1 MLFLKEYW
9 SDQNFTRII
18 LHDEGLEEFSVDIVK
33 LHHNTFFLQDDPEN
47 VNMSSTSLVLTLASP
62 LFSRRPVSARSP
74 QVCALLPASNEFENR
89 VTNQYKLAKAA
100 PSESTSSLNSRSFH
114 KPVGAREREEK
125 SFKAI
130 KKDETNKKSQILDE
144 EMKNRQCKQLT
155 IFNQQQEDIEGLRQ
169 TLYTTKAGM
178 KFMQKKFQEEFSS
191 LGMHIH
197 GLAHAASGYH
207 RVLEENR
214 KLYNQVQDLK
224 GSIRVYCRVRP
235 FLPGQSSFSSTI
247 GSMQDDSIGINTASR
262 HGKSLKSFSF
272 NKVFG
277 PSATQEEVFSDMQ
290 PLVRSVLDGYN
301 VCIFAYGQTGS
312 GKTFTMSG
320 PRDITE
326 KSQGVN
332 YRALG
337 DLFLLA
343 EQRKDTFRYDIAVQM
358 IEIYNEQVR
367 DLLRERVHFIC
378 FIFVFLNV
386 FDTLEIRNSSQKG
399 LSVPDASLVPVSST
413 YDVIDLMKL
422 GHKNRAVGSTAL
434 NDRSSRSHSCLTVHV
449 QGRDLTSGAVLRG
462 CMHLVDL
469 AGSERVDKSEVT
481 GDRLKE
487 AQHINKSLSALGDV
501 IASLAHKNPH
511 VPYRN
516 SKLTQLLQDSL
527 GGQAKTLMFVHISP
541 EVDAVGET
549 ISTLKFAERVA
560 TVELGA
566 ARVNNDT
573 SDVKELKEQIATLKA
588 ALARKEAGSQQN
600 NILTT
605 PGGSEKHKARTS
617 EVEIHNSSIMTKK
630 SESCEVEEIT
640 VNSPPWP
647 PVASPGQ
654 TYREEDPSF
663 GSSEW
668 VDKVM
673 VNNRQDEM
681 RRVESLWGGGMT
693 DNGISVLPEDF
704 YRRDVS
710 SDSSRIF
717 SEHSYNIFMGNNNS
731 ADDLDAATSE
741 SSEPDLLWQYNQTAS
756 KMSSTTSTIESTKA
770 KKPVSRPI
778 RSPQL
783 RNSNTVTRPLVN
795 GSRGTKQVG
804 LAADMKRKA
813 SKKNPMAIYVASR
826 RLSARTTAATLRY
839 ATALRSYSTS
849 FREERD
855 TFGPIQVPSDKLW
868 GAQTQRSLQN
878 FEIGGERERMP
889 EPIVRAFGVLKK
901 CAAKVNME
909 YGLDPT
915 IGKAIMQAAQE
926 VAEGKLNDH
935 FPLVVWQTGSGTQSN
950 MNANEVIANRAAE
963 ILGRKRGEK
972 CVHPNDH
979 VNRSQSSN
987 DTFPTVMHIA
997 AATEINS
1004 RLIPSLKTLHTTLD
1018 SKSFEFKDIVK
1029 IGRTHT
1035 QDATPLTL
1043 GQEFGGYATQVK
1055 YGLNRVTC
1063 TLPRI
1068 YQLAQGGTAVGT
1080 GLNTKK
1086 GFDVKIAAAVA
1097 EETNLPFVTAENKFE
1112 ALAAHDACVET
1123 SGSLNTIATSLMKIA
1138 NDIRFLGSGPRCG
1151 LGELVLPENEPG
1163 SSIMPGKVNPTQCEA
1178 LTMVCAQV
1186 MGNHVAVT
1194 VGGSNGHFELNVFK
1208 PVIASALLHSVRLI
1222 ADASASFEKNCVR
1235 GIEAN
1240 RERISKLL
1248 HESLMLVTSLNPKI
1262 GYDNA
1267 AAVAKKAHKEGST
1280 LKEAALKLGVLTAE
1294 EFDTLVVPEKMIG
1307 PSD

>member
-18 LHDEGLEEFSVDIVK
+18 LHDEGLEEFSVDIINEQRR
-33 LHHNTFFLQDDPEN
+33 LHIVSHFLVNDSEDM
-47 VNMSSTSLVLTLASP
+47 NMSSTSLVLTLASP

-813 SKKNPMAIYVASR
+813 SVR
-826 RLSARTTAATLRY
+826 R
-839 ATALRSYSTS
+839 
-849 FREERD
+849 
-855 TFGPIQVPSDKLW
+855 
-868 GAQTQRSLQN
+868 
-878 FEIGGERERMP
+878 
-889 EPIVRAFGVLKK
+889 
-901 CAAKVNME
+901 
-909 YGLDPT
+909 
-915 IGKAIMQAAQE
+915 
-926 VAEGKLNDH
+926 
-935 FPLVVWQTGSGTQSN
+935 
-950 MNANEVIANRAAE
+950 
-963 ILGRKRGEK
+963 
-972 CVHPNDH
+972 
-979 VNRSQSSN
+979 
-987 DTFPTVMHIA
+987 
-997 AATEINS
+997 
-1004 RLIPSLKTLHTTLD
+1004 
-1018 SKSFEFKDIVK
+1018 
-1029 IGRTHT
+1029 
-1035 QDATPLTL
+1035 
-1043 GQEFGGYATQVK
+1043 
-1055 YGLNRVTC
+1055 
-1063 TLPRI
+1063 
-1068 YQLAQGGTAVGT
+1068 
-1080 GLNTKK
+1080 
-1086 GFDVKIAAAVA
+1086 
-1097 EETNLPFVTAENKFE
+1097 
-1112 ALAAHDACVET
+1112 
-1123 SGSLNTIATSLMKIA
+1123 
-1138 NDIRFLGSGPRCG
+1138 
-1151 LGELVLPENEPG
+1151 
-1163 SSIMPGKVNPTQCEA
+1163 
-1178 LTMVCAQV
+1178 
-1186 MGNHVAVT
+1186 
-1194 VGGSNGHFELNVFK
+1194 
-1208 PVIASALLHSVRLI
+1208 
-1222 ADASASFEKNCVR
+1222 
-1235 GIEAN
+1235 
-1240 RERISKLL
+1240 
-1248 HESLMLVTSLNPKI
+1248 
-1262 GYDNA
+1262 
-1267 AAVAKKAHKEGST
+1267 
-1280 LKEAALKLGVLTAE
+1280 
-1294 EFDTLVVPEKMIG
+1294 
-1307 PSD
+1307 